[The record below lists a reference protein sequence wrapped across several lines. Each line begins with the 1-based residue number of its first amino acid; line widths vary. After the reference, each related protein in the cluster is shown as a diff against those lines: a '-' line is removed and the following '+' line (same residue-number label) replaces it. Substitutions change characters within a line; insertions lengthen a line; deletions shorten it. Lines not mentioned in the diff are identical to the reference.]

1 MLIIVISDSA
11 LSFCHELY
19 YSFII
24 VVRMMSKIHKLVHI
38 ANEVFPLEVIQPY
51 IWILEH
57 PFNHVSFTFLD
68 LRPMS
73 IVMEH
78 PELKYR
84 IWRKIDV

>member
-11 LSFCHELY
+11 LSFCYGLNN
-19 YSFII
+19 SFII
-24 VVRMMSKIHKLVHI
+24 VVRMVSEIHKLVHI
-38 ANEVFPLEVIQPY
+38 ANKLFPLEVVQSY

-57 PFNHVSFTFLD
+57 PFNHVAFTFLD